1 MIFEKLVELLA
12 EQYSVDADTITEET
26 RFVEDLGADSLDMVE
41 MMMAFEEE
49 FDVGEI
55 AQEVAMT
62 LKTVGDVVKFVES
75 QS

>member
-1 MIFEKLVELLA
+1 MIFDKLVELLA
-12 EQYSVDADTITEET
+12 EQYSVDADTITEDT
-26 RFVEDLGADSLDMVE
+26 RFAEDLGADSLDMVE

>member
-1 MIFEKLVELLA
+1 MIFDKLVELLA